1 MSTLS
6 VPFGSG
12 VCRYL
17 DCPTKTP
24 QANGTHAS
32 VKDPGFAPGVLLP
45 RPSRHNWL
53 AYHDTCPFPTPASP
67 RYHVSRGVGWLGSFP
82 EPVALPAQM
91 GQIGTKWDRKTILL
105 KIAGPVPRR
114 FRGAKTGQNGNK
126 SGHCPD
132 ISGQNPDKNPQ
143 PPRSNVRKC
152 PLLSGILSFSASHP
166 RVLPGPS
173 QNPGKFERI
182 VNDRDTTVTVQS

>member
-91 GQIGTKWDRKTILL
+91 GQIGTEKLSCSKSPGRSP
-105 KIAGPVPRR
+105 AVSGVP
-114 FRGAKTGQNGNK
+114 K
-126 SGHCPD
+126 
-132 ISGQNPDKNPQ
+132 PDKMVTKADIAQTLADKTQTKILSPHAQ
-143 PPRSNVRKC
+143 MSGNVRFC
-152 PLLSGILSFSASHP
+152 PVFSAFPPPIPVFSQVRPKTPANLSALSTIGILP
-166 RVLPGPS
+166 
-173 QNPGKFERI
+173 
-182 VNDRDTTVTVQS
+182 NDAPNL